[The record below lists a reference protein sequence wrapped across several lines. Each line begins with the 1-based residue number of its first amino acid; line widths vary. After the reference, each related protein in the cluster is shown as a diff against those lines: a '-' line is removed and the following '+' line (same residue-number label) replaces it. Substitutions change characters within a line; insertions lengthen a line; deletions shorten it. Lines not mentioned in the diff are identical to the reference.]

1 MSKMMVSEE
10 MKNAPAAPSPL
21 RRLLCW
27 EGFLLAVTLAVF
39 IGNAVAS
46 PYFLNIW
53 NLSDATFTFTEK
65 AIVVLPMAM
74 LIIAREI
81 DLSVASTMA
90 LSSTVMGFC
99 AAAGMDTPLLVVIG
113 LGVGLL
119 CGLFNGLLVTRFNL
133 SSIVITIGT
142 MSLYRGITYILLG
155 DQALNHYPESFAWF
169 GQGYVWGALSFEF
182 ALFILL
188 AAAFTFLLHKT
199 NFGRRTY
206 AIGNNPTGAWFSGIN
221 VKRHNLVLF
230 ALVGLMAGL
239 AAVLLTSRLG
249 STRPTLAMGW
259 ELAVVTMAVLGG
271 VNILGGSGSMPG
283 VIIAAFLMGLVTF
296 GLSLLNVPGIV
307 MSVIIDP
314 NLIPDIAVDDASVML
329 DIPPAVT
336 AATGMDALTHAIEA
350 FVSVGAHPLTDAN
363 ALEAIRLINL
373 WLPKAVDDG
382 HDLQAREQMAFGQ
395 YLAGMAFNS
404 AGLGLVH
411 ALAHQPGAT
420 HNLPHGVCNAILL
433 PIIENFNRP
442 NAVARFARVAQAMGV
457 DTRGMSD
464 EAASME
470 AINAIRTLSKRV
482 GIPQGF
488 SQLGVSKADIE
499 GWLDKALADPCAP
512 CNPRPASRDEVRELY
527 LEAL

>member
-1 MSKMMVSEE
+1 MSFMLALPKISLHGAGAIGDMVKLVAGKQWGKALIVTDGQLVKLGLLDSLFSALDEQQMAYQLFDGVYPNPTEALVQQGYAAYQAARCDYLIAFGGGSPIDTAKAIKILTANPGPSTAGTAAE
-10 MKNAPAAPSPL
+10 MTS
-21 RRLLCW
+21 
-27 EGFLLAVTLAVF
+27 
-39 IGNAVAS
+39 NAV
-46 PYFLNIW
+46 
-53 NLSDATFTFTEK
+53 
-65 AIVVLPMAM
+65 
-74 LIIAREI
+74 IIDSER
-81 DLSVASTMA
+81 
-90 LSSTVMGFC
+90 
-99 AAAGMDTPLLVVIG
+99 
-113 LGVGLL
+113 
-119 CGLFNGLLVTRFNL
+119 
-133 SSIVITIGT
+133 
-142 MSLYRGITYILLG
+142 
-155 DQALNHYPESFAWF
+155 Q
-169 GQGYVWGALSFEF
+169 
-182 ALFILL
+182 
-188 AAAFTFLLHKT
+188 
-199 NFGRRTY
+199 
-206 AIGNNPTGAWFSGIN
+206 
-221 VKRHNLVLF
+221 VK
-230 ALVGLMAGL
+230 
-239 AAVLLTSRLG
+239 
-249 STRPTLAMGW
+249 
-259 ELAVVTMAVLGG
+259 E
-271 VNILGGSGSMPG
+271 
-283 VIIAAFLMGLVTF
+283 
-296 GLSLLNVPGIV
+296 
-307 MSVIIDP
+307 VIIDP

-470 AINAIRTLSKRV
+470 AINAIRALSKRV